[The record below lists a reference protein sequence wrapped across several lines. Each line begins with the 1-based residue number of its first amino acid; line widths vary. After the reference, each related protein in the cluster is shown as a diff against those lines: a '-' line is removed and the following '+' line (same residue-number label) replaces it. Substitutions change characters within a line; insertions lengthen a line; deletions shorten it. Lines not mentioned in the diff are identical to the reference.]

1 MWRRFTARIVS
12 EGMNERC
19 FKWTHP
25 LLCFDCLDKI
35 VWMHAQFGG
44 TVREAHITHPRG
56 IVDREFPGDTE
67 GTRELHGID
76 REGRGA
82 ASPGCRFIGPSC
94 VSEETGAASCVRP
107 TSSLRTVRDVCPC
120 RANGFAMLRAAC
132 SRPPNCTHELGRPRE
147 PTDRLR

>member
-1 MWRRFTARIVS
+1 MLQVDAPIIIFRLVGYKMVR
-12 EGMNERC
+12 
-19 FKWTHP
+19 
-25 LLCFDCLDKI
+25 
-35 VWMHAQFGG
+35 MHEM
-44 TVREAHITHPRG
+44 VRE
-56 IVDREFPGDTE
+56 
-67 GTRELHGID
+67 HGID